1 MATINKLLRS
11 NPFRL
16 RNLTNI
22 FQLNTLN
29 NNINN
34 NRTVAINLFRN
45 ITSTNTLFDGLWIL
59 FISFLLILFM

>member
-22 FQLNTLN
+22 FPLNVFN
-29 NNINN
+29 NNQ
-34 NRTVAINLFRN
+34 TVAINLFRN
-45 ITSTNTLFDGLWIL
+45 ITSTNTLFDGWKFDFFLNLNLL
-59 FISFLLILFM
+59 FLIVF